1 MTDLGTVTAAILAGG
16 LGTRMRSVVA
26 DRPKVL
32 AEVCGRPFLTY
43 LLDQLMGA
51 GIEFAVL
58 CTGYLG
64 EQVQAKFGDRY
75 NGIRL
80 AYSQESAPLGTAG
93 ALRLALPQFN
103 SDQVLVLNGDSFC
116 AAGLRSFWEWHCAR
130 ESEVTI
136 LLTQIADAARFGRV
150 QLNGQDRIIR
160 FEEKTEKAM
169 SGWINAGIYLIKREF
184 LEAIPV
190 GKPVSLEREIFPTLL
205 NSRFY
210 GYRCQVDFID
220 IGTPEAFEDAQ
231 RFFRQSHEPK
241 IPTVCAAGPGRN
253 H

>member
-1 MTDLGTVTAAILAGG
+1 MEGLGKVTAAILAGG
-16 LGTRMRSVVA
+16 LGTRLRSIVA

-43 LLDQLMGA
+43 LLDQLEGA

-64 EQVQAKFGDRY
+64 EQVRAKFGDRY

-103 SDQVLVLNGDSFC
+103 SDLVLILNGDSFC
-116 AAGLRSFWEWHCAR
+116 ASNLRSFWEWHCAR

-136 LLTQIADAARFGRV
+136 FLTHIADTARFGRV
-150 QLNGQDRIIR
+150 QLNRQDRILR
-160 FEEKTEKAM
+160 FEEKTGKAVP
-169 SGWINAGIYLIKREF
+169 GWINAGIYLMKREF
-184 LEAIPV
+184 LGEIPV
-190 GKPVSLEREIFPTLL
+190 EKPVSLEREIFPNLL
-205 NSRFY
+205 NFRFH

-220 IGTPEAFEDAQ
+220 IGTPEAFEDAK
-231 RFFRQSHEPK
+231 RFFCQSHEPK